1 MFAQPTSRL
10 VIAAAVV
17 ICTVA
22 LMLGMASPSPGA
34 ATPGH
39 YRVKSGDTLWSIAST
54 HYSEGDTRDGV
65 YKIRSA
71 NHLSDATITVGQR
84 LMLP

>member
-1 MFAQPTSRL
+1 MFARPTPRIL
-10 VIAAAVV
+10 IAAAVV
-17 ICTVA
+17 VCTVA

-34 ATPGH
+34 SKPGH

-54 HYSEGDTRDGV
+54 QYSGGDTREGV

-71 NHLSDATITVGQR
+71 NHLSDATITIGQR
-84 LMLP
+84 LVLP

>member
-1 MFAQPTSRL
+1 MFAQPTSRIL
-10 VIAAAVV
+10 IAAAVV

-34 ATPGH
+34 STPAH

-54 HYSEGDTRDGV
+54 HYSGGDTRDGV

-84 LMLP
+84 LALP

>member
-1 MFAQPTSRL
+1 MFVQPTSRIL
-10 VIAAAVV
+10 IASAVV

-34 ATPGH
+34 STPGH

-54 HYSEGDTRDGV
+54 HYSGGDTRDGV

-84 LMLP
+84 LVLP

>member
-10 VIAAAVV
+10 LIAPAVL

-34 ATPGH
+34 ATPGLF
-39 YRVKSGDTLWSIAST
+39 RVKSGDTLWSIAST
-54 HYSEGDTRDGV
+54 YYSGEDTRGGV

-84 LMLP
+84 LVLP